1 MPLRVRTVMKIPVS
15 FFKKKSNRSNQ
26 SAQWL
31 QKNALESE
39 PKSCRPLVAILLL
52 ILLLLSAAGCS
63 NTTDL
68 AEEKRKRYQVDNNI
82 SASKLDPDSGKSA
95 VLDTETGI
103 AIEVD
108 IDSLMARSKMLEM
121 RSRQISFIDM
131 LADLATQQK
140 ISERLLQLDLN
151 EEQRLFAVQ
160 NMLIALL
167 KRIATA
173 DLKARENIYEIIP
186 NYVDDKNE
194 SIQQVAW
201 SALTTVQLADY
212 LRVEDAD
219 STEFDATIDQ
229 VLTRFKDNPL
239 VAKELQGV
247 VVQLM
252 IRNRR
257 DKAVEMMDKVSKAY
271 ADSSNPNLQN
281 MSGVIKDRMYL
292 TQIQFDVVADKM
304 REGQEGYRD
313 KFLAMVKQL
322 ANRKDMGKE
331 IYREVLW
338 TERWLEEINQYEDA
352 EKMLSILE
360 NNFSDQPDETFR
372 QIVAEDI
379 AKARIRLNLVG
390 KPLVLKGQNSAGK
403 MLSTEEQKGKVTLV
417 IFWSATEPASVKL
430 LQQLLQVYRRYQPSG
445 LEIVSYCIDKNIS
458 QALSIFGN
466 QTPPWVS
473 MYRKADASDQLGPE
487 KAGVQQLPYLV
498 LLNREG
504 IVVNVNVPI
513 RKLTDE
519 LEKLLKP

>member
-1 MPLRVRTVMKIPVS
+1 MKFPVS
-15 FFKKKSNRSNQ
+15 FFKNNSNRSKQ
-26 SAQWL
+26 SNQWL

-39 PKSCRPLVAILLL
+39 PKSCRHPVATMLL
-52 ILLLLSAAGCS
+52 ILLLLSATGCS

-68 AEEKRKRYQVDNNI
+68 TEEKRKRYQVDNNI
-82 SASKLDPDSGKSA
+82 SASKLDPESGKSA

-121 RSRQISFIDM
+121 RSRQISFLDM

-160 NMLIALL
+160 NMLVALL
-167 KRIATA
+167 KRIATT

-186 NYVDDKNE
+186 NYVEDENKR
-194 SIQQVAW
+194 IQQAAW

-219 STEFDATIDQ
+219 STELDATIDQ
-229 VLTRFKDNPL
+229 MLTRFKDNPQ
-239 VAKELQGV
+239 VTKELQGV

-257 DKAVEMMDKVSKAY
+257 DKALEMMDKISKVY
-271 ADSSNPNLQN
+271 ADSDNPNLQN
-281 MSGVIKDRMYL
+281 MSEVIKDRMYL
-292 TQIQFDVVADKM
+292 TQIQFDVLAD
-304 REGQEGYRD
+304 RIRQGQIGYQD
-313 KFLAMVKQL
+313 QFLVMVKQL
-322 ANRKDMGKE
+322 ATRKDMGKE
-331 IYREVLW
+331 IYREILW
-338 TERWLEEINQYEDA
+338 AERWLEEINQYEDA

-360 NNFSDQPDETFR
+360 DNLSNHSDETFS

-390 KPLVLKGQNSAGK
+390 KPLVLKGQNRAGK
-403 MLSTEEQKGKVTLV
+403 SLSTEEQKGKVTLV
-417 IFWSATEPASVKL
+417 IFWSATEPGSVKL
-430 LQQLLQVYRRYQPSG
+430 LQQLLQVYRRYQPRG

-458 QALSIFGN
+458 QAISIFGN
-466 QTPPWVS
+466 QTPPWIS
-473 MYRKADASDQLGPE
+473 MYRKTGASDHQGPE
-487 KAGVQQLPYLV
+487 KAGVQQIPYLV

-504 IVVNVNVPI
+504 VVVDVNVPV
-513 RKLTDE
+513 RKLADE

>member
-1 MPLRVRTVMKIPVS
+1 MKFPVS
-15 FFKKKSNRSNQ
+15 FFKNISNRSNQ
-26 SAQWL
+26 TNQWL

-39 PKSCRPLVAILLL
+39 PKSCRPPVPTMLLMLLL
-52 ILLLLSAAGCS
+52 ILATGCG

-68 AEEKRKRYQVDNNI
+68 TEEKRKRYQVDNNI
-82 SASKLDPDSGKSA
+82 SASKLDPESGKSA

-121 RSRQISFIDM
+121 RSRQISFLDM

-160 NMLIALL
+160 NMLVALL
-167 KRIATA
+167 KRIATT

-186 NYVDDKNE
+186 NYVEDENKR
-194 SIQQVAW
+194 IQQAAW

-219 STEFDATIDQ
+219 STELDATIDQ
-229 VLTRFKDNPL
+229 MLTRFKDNPQ
-239 VAKELQGV
+239 VTKELQGV

-257 DKAVEMMDKVSKAY
+257 DKALEMMDKISKVY
-271 ADSSNPNLQN
+271 ADSDNPNLQN
-281 MSGVIKDRMYL
+281 MSEVIKDRMYL
-292 TQIQFDVVADKM
+292 TQIQFDVLAD
-304 REGQEGYRD
+304 RIRQGQEGYQD
-313 KFLAMVKQL
+313 QFLVMVKQL
-322 ANRKDMGKE
+322 ATRKDMGKE
-331 IYREVLW
+331 IYREILW
-338 TERWLEEINQYEDA
+338 AERWLEEINQYEDA

-360 NNFSDQPDETFR
+360 DNLSNHSDETFS

-390 KPLVLKGQNSAGK
+390 KPLVLKGQNRAGK
-403 MLSTEEQKGKVTLV
+403 SLSTEEQKGKVTLV
-417 IFWSATEPASVKL
+417 IFWSATEPGSVKL
-430 LQQLLQVYRRYQPSG
+430 LQQLLQVYRRYQPRG

-458 QALSIFGN
+458 QAISIFGN
-466 QTPPWVS
+466 QTPPWIS
-473 MYRKADASDQLGPE
+473 MYRKTGASDHQGPE
-487 KAGVQQLPYLV
+487 KAGVQQIPYLV

-504 IVVNVNVPI
+504 VVVDVNVPV
-513 RKLTDE
+513 RKLADE